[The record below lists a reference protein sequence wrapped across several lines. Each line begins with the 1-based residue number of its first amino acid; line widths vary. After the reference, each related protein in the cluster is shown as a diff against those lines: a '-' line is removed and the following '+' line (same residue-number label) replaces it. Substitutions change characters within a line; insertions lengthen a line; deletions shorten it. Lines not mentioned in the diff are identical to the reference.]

1 MRKLLTKIS
10 LLTLCFVF
18 VASSA
23 NAQRQMEKLQRGL
36 IAMSQGSSQVYIGW
50 RLYGT
55 EANSTGFNIYCST
68 GGATAVKLNSSVITN
83 STNYVHTGADLTK
96 SLAYYVKPV
105 VSGVEGTASNTYT
118 LPASAPVRQY
128 MPITLQTI
136 SGGSY
141 DAPFAYVGDVDGNG
155 EYDIIVKRFLVS
167 STDRGT
173 IKLECYSLG
182 GAFRWRIDLGPN
194 GETGNNSMSQ
204 PVLVYDFNGDGKAEI
219 CLKTQEGTIFG
230 DGTKIADTNGDGI
243 TDYNTHVYADMY
255 QVTKDNCPEFLSLVN
270 GLTGK
275 EMARTAF
282 IPRGAKSTWTTYWGD
297 NYGHRMSFIQASVA
311 YFNGKTPSVV
321 FTRGPGN
328 LMDIVAYDLTTNAF
342 VKRFSYTSRGKT
354 YSVGGWTDFHSIRCV
369 DLDGDGYDEVN
380 LGSSCLDHNGA
391 VKYTTALVHGD
402 RFQIGDFNPDRAG
415 LEVFAI
421 QQNNSTLLGAALYDA
436 KTGAMLK
443 TFYTSAVSDVA
454 RGDVADVNPNV
465 KGMELFSLANSSLL
479 SCTGAVV
486 TAARPYPD
494 LSIWWDGDLL
504 REFFV
509 GIGSGGYNPA
519 INKWNVS
526 TGVSDR
532 LFTIYNDGGS
542 YVVTCPYAGRP
553 PLIADVLGDWR
564 EEVIL
569 QTSDYSQLRIYT
581 TVIPT
586 TYKLY
591 TLMHNSAYRNTTTV
605 KGYLSSNYPD
615 YYLGVGMSTPANP
628 SLTLKS
634 ADAPDEIS
642 PVIENSIAKQTTI
655 NVYPNPLVGGTS
667 ELNFSLE
674 NRSEVSVSI
683 FNNMGKVVYQKN
695 LGVKEAGEVLQTL
708 DLPALTKGTYIL
720 KLQTKEGSK
729 TVKLVRM

>member
-1 MRKLLTKIS
+1 MRKPLFQIS

-18 VASSA
+18 AANFA

-36 IAMSQGSSQVYIGW
+36 IAMSHGSSQVYIGW

-55 EANSTGFNIYCST
+55 EANSTGFNVYCST

-83 STNYVHTGADLTK
+83 STNYVHTGADLTQ
-96 SLAYYVKPV
+96 SLTYSVKPV
-105 VSGVEGTASNTYT
+105 VSGVEGTVSNTYT
-118 LPASAPVRQY
+118 LPANAPVRQY
-128 MPITLQTI
+128 MPINLQTI

-141 DAPFAYVGDVDGNG
+141 STDFAYVGDVDGNG

-167 STDRGT
+167 STDKGT

-219 CLKTQEGTIFG
+219 CLKTQEGTVFG
-230 DGTKIADTNGDGI
+230 DGTKIGDTNGDGV
-243 TDYNTHVYADMY
+243 TDYNTHVYSDMY

-282 IPRGAKSTWTTYWGD
+282 IPRGAKANWATYWGD
-297 NYGHRMSFIQASVA
+297 TYGNRMSFIQASVA
-311 YFNGKTPSVV
+311 YFNGTTPSVV
-321 FTRGPGN
+321 FTRGPGE

-354 YSVGGWTDFHSIRCV
+354 YSVGGWTDFHSIRCL

-380 LGSSCLDHNGA
+380 LGSSCLDHNGT
-391 VKYTTALVHGD
+391 VKYTTPLVHGD

-421 QQNNSTLLGAALYDA
+421 QQNNPTLLGAALYDA
-436 KTGAMLK
+436 KTGTILNSW
-443 TFYTSAVSDVA
+443 YTSAVTDVA
-454 RGDVADVNPNV
+454 RGDVADVNPNI
-465 KGMELFSLANSSLL
+465 KGCELFSLANSSLL

-486 TAARPYPD
+486 STARPYPD

-519 INKWNVS
+519 INKWNY
-526 TGVSDR
+526 TAGTEDR
-532 LFTIYNDGGS
+532 LFTMYNDGGS
-542 YVVTCPYAGRP
+542 YAVTCPYAGRP
-553 PLIADVLGDWR
+553 PLIADILGDWR

-605 KGYLSSNYPD
+605 KGYLSSNFPD

-628 SLTLKS
+628 SITLKS
-634 ADAPDEIS
+634 SEVNDINTP
-642 PVIENSIAKQTTI
+642 TTESVVQQS
-655 NVYPNPLVGGTS
+655 NTLNLYPNPIVGSTF
-667 ELNFSLE
+667 ELNFALE
-674 NRSEVSVSI
+674 NRSEVKISI
-683 FNNMGKVVYQKN
+683 FNYLGKVVYQKN
-695 LGVKEAGEVLQTL
+695 LGVRETGVIIQTL
-708 DLPALTKGTYIL
+708 DLTSLVKGTYIL
-720 KLQTKEGSK
+720 QLQTNEGSK
-729 TVKLVRM
+729 TAKMIRM